1 MKRKANQLQ
10 MTAVLA
16 AVVCL
21 LFAAAQ
27 TANAKS
33 VSPQKAAQ
41 IAKRFINAKQ
51 CGMRSTSQ
59 HSTPYNTLVHLR
71 QVHPLSGDSPTSQH
85 LNTSPSQHLTTSP
98 YYLFNAADGRGFVIV
113 AGNDEM
119 GEVLAYSTEHT
130 LDTLN
135 ANPCVKLLLEGYKQG
150 YQALQ
155 QGKAVA
161 KAPARAGLFTKTVE
175 PLLKSKW
182 GQSEPY
188 NELCGYPYT
197 GCVATAMAQIMYY
210 HRWPAQ
216 GIGENGYK
224 VAAYDDDVYVDF
236 SQSHY
241 DWANMLDDYRYPVQA
256 TKEQK
261 AAVALLMRD
270 FGVASFMQYT
280 PALSGTQ
287 GVNAYNALRQH
298 FDYTSAYVTKA
309 MEGATRFAEILRE
322 ELLSGCP
329 VYLEGRPAGSSS
341 GHAWVTDGFDENGL
355 FHMNFGWDGGGDAYF
370 SLTNL
375 SLQETGDE
383 FGNKPLAFNRALTAI
398 LAHPNNGKY
407 PAIDPGLM
415 ENQPQLMFNESGVF
429 RMSGA
434 DDKVFDAK
442 QTQTV
447 EMSSFVNKGK
457 EFKGDVG
464 VAVYDAEGN
473 LKSITYSDDHAGGGF
488 TQRLFGDYGG
498 SMGTDNLMIHTLRT
512 KVSFDGLADGYYR
525 LVPVCAAMGEDGTW
539 GDFLRMKKAPTIE
552 VELTGGKGRIS
563 ETCSAEDV
571 VFQLMN
577 QPRLS
582 ANAEQGESVYAYF
595 NVKNLNGVP
604 RDCYLRVQL
613 LDEAKQVV
621 LNTRVDQVTEIEG
634 FTETEIP
641 VKLDVPADL
650 APARYE
656 VKLEVTRDKE
666 ETDFYP
672 INNIHDK
679 DVAYIEVVKAE
690 EKPLMAKVEVFFSD
704 NSDEKVES
712 GSIDMA
718 QTALFKIGVLLRTNE
733 KLTYN
738 GNAKMVCED
747 VESGEK
753 FEVNGLND
761 EVSLSSAFD
770 IPLYSYWL
778 RKSSVPFE
786 DGHIYKV
793 VMIGEK
799 NGEEMELK
807 VADAPDTYI
816 KREGDVLTL
825 THDVPT
831 GIGSAASTAA
841 PVSVKREGSQIV
853 VSGEG
858 IKSASLYTIS
868 GELVTTSTPYNTL
881 VHLRQV
887 HPLRGELVNTS
898 ARLLPLA
905 RARTSLHLNTS
916 TLTPACTCC
925 A

>member
-1 MKRKANQLQ
+1 MWN
-10 MTAVLA
+10 VE
-16 AVVCL
+16 
-21 LFAAAQ
+21 
-27 TANAKS
+27 
-33 VSPQKAAQ
+33 
-41 IAKRFINAKQ
+41 
-51 CGMRSTSQ
+51 CGMVGYADEEFNNEEYTQ
-59 HSTPYNTLVHLR
+59 HSTP
-71 QVHPLSGDSPTSQH
+71 QH
-85 LNTSPSQHLTTSP
+85 LNTTTSHHLNTSTP
-98 YYLFNAADGRGFVIV
+98 YYLFNDANGRGFVLV
-113 AGNDEM
+113 AADYEM
-119 GEVLAYSTEHT
+119 GEVLAYSTEAT

-150 YQALQ
+150 YQALKE
-155 QGKAVA
+155 GKAVA
-161 KAPARAGLFTKTVE
+161 KSAAHGGLYTKTVE
-175 PLLKSKW
+175 PMLKSKW

-188 NELCGYPYT
+188 NNMLGYPYT
-197 GCVATAMAQIMYY
+197 GCVATAMAQLMRY
-210 HRWPAQ
+210 HQWPAQ
-216 GIGENGYK
+216 GEGENEYE
-224 VAAYDDDVYVDF
+224 VAYYGDVLHVDF

-256 TKEQK
+256 TKQQQD
-261 AAVALLMRD
+261 AVALLMRD

-280 PALSGTQ
+280 PALSGTM
-287 GVNAYNALRQH
+287 GVNAYNALQKH
-298 FDYTSAYVTKA
+298 FDYTAAYVTKA
-309 MEGATRFAEILRE
+309 MEGPARFAEILRE
-322 ELLSGCP
+322 ELLNGCP

-355 FHMNFGWDGGGDAYF
+355 FHMNFGWEGGGDAYF

-383 FGNKPLAFNRALTAI
+383 FGNKPLAFNRAITAI
-398 LAHPNNGKY
+398 LAHPNNGKN

-415 ENQPQLMFNESGVF
+415 ENQPQLMFNEGGVF
-429 RMSGA
+429 RMSDA
-434 DDKVFDAK
+434 DGKTFDAQK
-442 QTQTV
+442 EQSV

-457 EFKGDVG
+457 EFRGDVG

-473 LKSITYSDDHAGGGF
+473 LKGVAYSDDHAAGGF
-488 TQRLFGDYGG
+488 TQRIFGDYGG
-498 SMGTDNLMIHTLRT
+498 SMDTDNLMIHTLRT
-512 KVSFDGLADGYYR
+512 KVSFERLADGYYR
-525 LVPVCAAMGEDGTW
+525 LVPVCAAINADGTW

-552 VELTGGKGRIS
+552 VELNGGKGRIS
-563 ETCSAEDV
+563 EICSAEDV

-582 ANAEQGESVYAYF
+582 ADAEQGEEVMAYF

-613 LDEAKQVV
+613 LDDAKQVV
-621 LNTRVDQVTEIEG
+621 LNTRTDQVTEIEG
-634 FTETEIP
+634 FSEMEIP

-650 APARYE
+650 APARYK
-656 VKLEVTRDKE
+656 VKLEVTRDQE
-666 ETDFYP
+666 ETDFYH

-679 DVAYIEVVKAE
+679 DAAYIEVVKAE
-690 EKPLMAKVEVFFSD
+690 EKPLMANVEVFFSD
-704 NSDEKVES
+704 NSGEKVET

-718 QTALFKIGVLLRTNE
+718 QNALFKIGVLLRTNE
-733 KLTYN
+733 KRSYE
-738 GNAKMVCED
+738 GHVKMVCED
-747 VESGEK
+747 VESGET
-753 FEVNGLND
+753 VA
-761 EVSLSSAFD
+761 VSGIDDDVTVSAAFD

-786 DGHIYKV
+786 DAHIYKV
-793 VMIGEK
+793 KMIGEK
-799 NGEEMELK
+799 DGAEMELK
-807 VADAPDTYI
+807 AADAPDTYI

-887 HPLRGELVNTS
+887 HPLRGDSPTSQNTELKIQN
-898 ARLLPLA
+898 
-905 RARTSLHLNTS
+905 S
-916 TLTPACTCC
+916 TLTPGVYILRIEAGKQTR
-925 A
+925 AYRFAL

>member
-1 MKRKANQLQ
+1 MKRKANQLS
-10 MTAVLA
+10 MIAVLA
-16 AVVCL
+16 AVVCYFL
-21 LFAAAQ
+21 AATQ
-27 TANAKS
+27 TANANPIT
-33 VSPQKAAQ
+33 PQKAAQ
-41 IAKRFINAKQ
+41 IAKRFIKEQ
-51 CGMRSTSQ
+51 CGMRNVECGMVGYADDEFNNEEYTQ
-59 HSTPYNTLVHLR
+59 HSTP
-71 QVHPLSGDSPTSQH
+71 QH
-85 LNTSPSQHLTTSP
+85 LNTSTP
-98 YYLFNAADGRGFVIV
+98 YYLFNDANGRGFVLV
-113 AGNDEM
+113 AADDDM
-119 GEVLAYSTEHT
+119 GEVLAYSTEAT

-150 YQALQ
+150 YQALKE
-155 QGKAVA
+155 GKAVTKSA
-161 KAPARAGLFTKTVE
+161 AHGGLYTKTVE
-175 PLLKSKW
+175 PMLKSKW

-188 NELCGYPYT
+188 NNMLGYPYT
-197 GCVATAMAQIMYY
+197 GCVATAMAQLMRY
-210 HRWPAQ
+210 HQWPAQ
-216 GIGENGYK
+216 GEGENEYE
-224 VAAYDDDVYVDF
+224 VAYYGDVLHVDF

-256 TKEQK
+256 TKQQQD
-261 AAVALLMRD
+261 AVALLMRD

-280 PALSGTQ
+280 PALSGTM
-287 GVNAYNALRQH
+287 GVNAYNALQKH
-298 FDYTSAYVTKA
+298 FDYTAAYVTKA
-309 MEGATRFAEILRE
+309 MEGPARFAEILRE
-322 ELLSGCP
+322 ELLNGCP

-355 FHMNFGWDGGGDAYF
+355 FHMNFGWEGGGDAYF

-383 FGNKPLAFNRALTAI
+383 FGNKPLAFNRAITAI

-415 ENQPQLMFNESGVF
+415 ENQPQLMFNEGGVF
-429 RMSGA
+429 RMSDA
-434 DDKVFDAK
+434 DGKTFDAQK
-442 QTQTV
+442 EQSV

-457 EFKGDVG
+457 EFRGDVG

-473 LKSITYSDDHAGGGF
+473 LKGVAYSDDHAAGGF
-488 TQRLFGDYGG
+488 TQRIFGDYGG
-498 SMGTDNLMIHTLRT
+498 SMDTDNLMIHTLRT
-512 KVSFDGLADGYYR
+512 KVSFERLADGYYR
-525 LVPVCAAMGEDGTW
+525 LVPVCAAINADGTW

-552 VELTGGKGRIS
+552 VELNGGKGRIS
-563 ETCSAEDV
+563 EICSAEDV

-582 ANAEQGESVYAYF
+582 ADAEQGEEVMAYF

-613 LDEAKQVV
+613 LDDAKQVV
-621 LNTRVDQVTEIEG
+621 LNTRTDQVTEIEG
-634 FTETEIP
+634 FSEMEIP

-650 APARYE
+650 APARYK
-656 VKLEVTRDKE
+656 VKLEVTRDQE
-666 ETDFYP
+666 ETDFYH

-679 DVAYIEVVKAE
+679 DAAYIEVVKAE
-690 EKPLMAKVEVFFSD
+690 EKPLMANVEVFFSD
-704 NSDEKVES
+704 NSGEKVET

-718 QTALFKIGVLLRTNE
+718 QNALFKIGVLLRTNE
-733 KLTYN
+733 KRSYE
-738 GNAKMVCED
+738 GHVKMVCED
-747 VESGEK
+747 VESGET
-753 FEVNGLND
+753 VA
-761 EVSLSSAFD
+761 VSGIDDDVTVSAAFD

-786 DGHIYKV
+786 DAHIYKV
-793 VMIGEK
+793 KMIGEK
-799 NGEEMELK
+799 DGAEMELK
-807 VADAPDTYI
+807 AADAPDTYI

-887 HPLRGELVNTS
+887 HPLRGDSPTSQNTELKIQN
-898 ARLLPLA
+898 
-905 RARTSLHLNTS
+905 S
-916 TLTPACTCC
+916 TLTPGVYILRIEAGKQTR
-925 A
+925 AYRFAL

>member
-1 MKRKANQLQ
+1 M
-10 MTAVLA
+10 
-16 AVVCL
+16 
-21 LFAAAQ
+21 
-27 TANAKS
+27 
-33 VSPQKAAQ
+33 
-41 IAKRFINAKQ
+41 
-51 CGMRSTSQ
+51 
-59 HSTPYNTLVHLR
+59 LV
-71 QVHPLSGDSPTSQH
+71 
-85 LNTSPSQHLTTSP
+85 
-98 YYLFNAADGRGFVIV
+98 AAD
-113 AGNDEM
+113 DDM
-119 GEVLAYSTEHT
+119 GEVLAYSTEAT

-150 YQALQ
+150 YQALKE
-155 QGKAVA
+155 GKAVA
-161 KAPARAGLFTKTVE
+161 KSAAHGGLYTKTVE
-175 PLLKSKW
+175 PMLKSKW

-188 NELCGYPYT
+188 NNMLGYPYT
-197 GCVATAMAQIMYY
+197 GCVATAMAQLMRY
-210 HRWPAQ
+210 HQWPAQ
-216 GIGENGYK
+216 GEGENEYE
-224 VAAYDDDVYVDF
+224 VAYYGDVLHVDF

-256 TKEQK
+256 TKQQQD
-261 AAVALLMRD
+261 AVALLMRD

-280 PALSGTQ
+280 PALSGTM
-287 GVNAYNALRQH
+287 GVNAYNALQKH
-298 FDYTSAYVTKA
+298 FDYTAAYVTKA
-309 MEGATRFAEILRE
+309 MEGPARFAEILRE
-322 ELLSGCP
+322 ELLNGCP

-355 FHMNFGWDGGGDAYF
+355 FHMNFGWEGGGDAYF

-383 FGNKPLAFNRALTAI
+383 FGNKPLAFNRAITAI

-415 ENQPQLMFNESGVF
+415 ENQPQLMFNEGGVF
-429 RMSGA
+429 RMSDA
-434 DDKVFDAK
+434 DGKTFDAQK
-442 QTQTV
+442 EQSV

-457 EFKGDVG
+457 EFRGDVG

-473 LKSITYSDDHAGGGF
+473 LKGVAYSDDHAAGGF
-488 TQRLFGDYGG
+488 TQRIFGDYGG
-498 SMGTDNLMIHTLRT
+498 SMDTDNLMIHTLRT
-512 KVSFDGLADGYYR
+512 KVSFERLADGYYR
-525 LVPVCAAMGEDGTW
+525 LVPVCAAINADGTW

-552 VELTGGKGRIS
+552 VELNGGKGRIS
-563 ETCSAEDV
+563 EICSAEDV

-582 ANAEQGESVYAYF
+582 ADAEQGEEVMAYF

-613 LDEAKQVV
+613 LDDAKQVV
-621 LNTRVDQVTEIEG
+621 LNTRTDQVTEIEG
-634 FTETEIP
+634 FSEMEIP

-650 APARYE
+650 APARYK
-656 VKLEVTRDKE
+656 VKLEVTRDQE
-666 ETDFYP
+666 ETDFYH

-679 DVAYIEVVKAE
+679 DAAYIEVVKAE
-690 EKPLMAKVEVFFSD
+690 EKPLMANVEVFLSD
-704 NSDEKVES
+704 NTGEKVET

-718 QTALFKIGVLLRTNE
+718 QNSLFKIGVLLRTNE
-733 KLTYN
+733 KRSYE
-738 GNAKMVCED
+738 GHVKMVCED
-747 VESGEK
+747 VESGET
-753 FEVNGLND
+753 VA
-761 EVSLSSAFD
+761 VSGIDDDVTVSAAFD

-786 DGHIYKV
+786 DAHIYKV
-793 VMIGEK
+793 KMIGEK
-799 NGEEMELK
+799 DGAEMELK
-807 VADAPDTYI
+807 AADAPDTYI

-887 HPLRGELVNTS
+887 HPLRGDSPTSQNTELKIQN
-898 ARLLPLA
+898 
-905 RARTSLHLNTS
+905 S
-916 TLTPACTCC
+916 TLTPGVYILRIEAGKQTR
-925 A
+925 AYRFAL

>member
-1 MKRKANQLQ
+1 MKRKHNPKQIS
-10 MTAVLA
+10 TVLS
-16 AVVCL
+16 VIMC
-21 LFAAAQ
+21 LFAIALQ
-27 TANAKS
+27 TANANPI
-33 VSPQKAAQ
+33 SPQKAAQ
-41 IAKRFINAKQ
+41 IAKKYITLPHDNALKAPANT
-51 CGMRSTSQ
+51 STSQ
-59 HSTPYNTLVHLR
+59 HLR
-71 QVHPLSGDSPTSQH
+71 SAFAACQSK
-85 LNTSPSQHLTTSP
+85 NTSPYH
-98 YYLFNAADGRGFVIV
+98 LFNAADGRGFVLV
-113 AGNDEM
+113 AGDDAM
-119 GEVLAYSTEHT
+119 GEVLAYSKEHT

-135 ANPCVKLLLEGYKQG
+135 ANPCVRLLLEGYKQG
-150 YQALQ
+150 YQALKE
-155 QGKAVA
+155 GTVA
-161 KAPARAGLFTKTVE
+161 AHAPARTGLFTKTVT

-216 GIGENGYK
+216 GKGENGYK

-241 DWANMLDDYRYPVQA
+241 DWDNMLDDYRYPVQA
-256 TKEQK
+256 TKEQR

-287 GVNAYNALRQH
+287 GVNAYNALQKH
-298 FDYTSAYVTKA
+298 FDYTAAYVTKA
-309 MEGATRFAEILRE
+309 MEGATRFSEILRE
-322 ELLSGCP
+322 ELLNGCP

-383 FGNKPLAFNRALTAI
+383 FGNKPLAFNRAITAI

-415 ENQPQLMFNESGVF
+415 ENMPQLMFNEGGTF
-429 RMSGA
+429 TMKDAA
-434 DDKVFDAK
+434 DKAFDAHK
-442 QTQTV
+442 EQTI

-457 EFKGDVG
+457 AFKGDVG
-464 VAVYDAEGN
+464 VAIYDAEGN
-473 LKSITYSDDHAGGGF
+473 FKSVAYSDDHATGGF
-488 TQRLFGDYGG
+488 TQRIFGDYGG
-498 SMGTDNLMIHTLRT
+498 SMGTDNLMVHTLST
-512 KVSFDGLADGYYR
+512 KVSFDGLANGYYR

-552 VELTGGKGRIS
+552 VELTDGKGRIS

-582 ANAEQGESVYAYF
+582 ANAEQGESIYAYF

-621 LNTRVDQVTEIEG
+621 LNTRVDQLTEIEG
-634 FTETEIP
+634 FTEMEIP
-641 VKLDVPADL
+641 VKLSIPTDL

-656 VKLEVTRDKE
+656 VKLEATRDKE

-679 DVAYIEVVKAE
+679 DAAYIEVVKAE

-704 NSDEKVES
+704 NSEQKVES
-712 GSIDMA
+712 GVLDMS

-733 KLTYN
+733 KLSYE
-738 GNAKMVCED
+738 GHVKMMCED
-747 VESGEK
+747 VELCETVA
-753 FEVNGLND
+753 VNGID
-761 EVSLSSAFD
+761 DDVTVSSAFD

-778 RKSSVPFE
+778 RKNSVPFE

-793 VMIGEK
+793 MMMGTK
-799 NGEEMELK
+799 NGEDMELK
-807 VADAPDTYI
+807 VADAPATYI
-816 KREGDVLTL
+816 KREGDLLTL
-825 THDVPT
+825 THDIPT
-831 GIGSAASTAA
+831 SIESAAAST
-841 PVSVKREGSQIV
+841 VSVSREGSQIV
-853 VSGEG
+853 VTGEG
-858 IKSASLYTIS
+858 IKSVSLYNVS
-868 GELVTTSTPYNTL
+868 GELITTSPSHRLNIPTL
-881 VHLRQV
+881 KPGVYVLRIETGKQ
-887 HPLRGELVNTS
+887 T
-898 ARLLPLA
+898 
-905 RARTSLHLNTS
+905 RAYRFAL
-916 TLTPACTCC
+916 
-925 A
+925 